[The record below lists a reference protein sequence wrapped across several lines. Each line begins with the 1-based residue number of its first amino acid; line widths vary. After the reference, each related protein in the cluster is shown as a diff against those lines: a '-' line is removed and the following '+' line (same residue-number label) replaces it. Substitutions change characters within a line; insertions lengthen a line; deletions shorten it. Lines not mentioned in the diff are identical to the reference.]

1 MSKIT
6 TLKSRIKTLDN
17 DRVSTIA
24 ADRIRGRRLA
34 HIRERVLLR
43 DSYTCRRCGRVSRA
57 LEIDHIVPLHL
68 GGAEN
73 DENRQALCRDCH
85 AAKSAEEEKGRLY
98 CEGVY

>member
-43 DSYTCRRCGRVSRA
+43 DSYTCRRCGRVSLH
-57 LEIDHIVPLHL
+57 LEVDHIRPLHL
-68 GGAEN
+68 GGRES

-85 AAKSAEEEKGRLY
+85 AAKSAEEEKGRR
-98 CEGVY
+98 